1 MTTTGAYDVIVIGM
15 GAMGSATVYELA
27 SRGLRVLGLER
38 FDIGHD
44 RGSSHGVSRIIRLAY
59 SEHPSYVPLLRRA
72 YERWRELESAAAR
85 SFCTSP
91 APWTRAGPRAR
102 CSAAPWRPASST
114 TCRTRPSVAR
124 RLLDVF
130 PAAGFRRS
138 GCPCTSRTAGSSC
151 RSGASSRTCL
161 PRWSAAPTC
170 GPARRCW
177 SGTPPATALRVETT
191 RGSYEAGAL
200 VITTGAWA
208 GPLVPSLDHLLAPER
223 QVLGWFQPLRPE
235 LFAPSAFPVVIGEF
249 EEGKYYAS
257 PVFGVPGFKIGK
269 FHHLNEATTAEGLD
283 RECRDED
290 EAVLRQAVARYFPD
304 ANGPAMSLRACMF
317 TNTPDEHFLIDALPG
332 APNVYLF
339 SRRVVLG
346 PGGETTAFKFS
357 SVVGEILA
365 DLSTRG
371 FWRPAHDISLFRL
384 DRFAARR
391 GPPPLA
397 GCINTASPP
406 SSSARRRPR

>member
-1 MTTTGAYDVIVIGM
+1 MTTHRPYDVIVIGM

-27 SRGLRVLGLER
+27 SRGYRVLGLER
-38 FDIGHD
+38 FDIPND

-72 YERWRELESAAAR
+72 YERWRELESAAGEKLLHITGSVDTGRPEGIVFAGSLQSCLEHDLPHETLSSEEIAR
-85 SFCTSP
+85 RFPGCRFP
-91 APWTRAGPRAR
+91 AEWMSVYQPDGGFLMSERCIVAHVTVALERGADVRAR
-102 CSAAPWRPASST
+102 EAVLEWDAS
-114 TCRTRPSVAR
+114 
-124 RLLDVF
+124 
-130 PAAGFRRS
+130 G
-138 GCPCTSRTAGSSC
+138 
-151 RSGASSRTCL
+151 
-161 PRWSAAPTC
+161 
-170 GPARRCW
+170 
-177 SGTPPATALRVETT
+177 GTVRVQTT
-191 RGSYEAGAL
+191 RGSYEAGSL
-200 VITTGAWA
+200 VIATGAWA
-208 GPLVPSLDHLLAPER
+208 GPVVPSLDHLLAPER

-269 FHHLNEATTAEGLD
+269 FHHLNEATTADGLD

-332 APNVYLF
+332 APNVFLVAGF
-339 SRRVVLG
+339 SG
-346 PGGETTAFKFS
+346 HGFKFS
-357 SVVGEILA
+357 SVVGEIMA

-371 FWRPAHDISLFRL
+371 ETGHDISLFRL
-384 DRFAARR
+384 DRFEVDET
-391 GPPPLA
+391 GP
-397 GCINTASPP
+397 S
-406 SSSARRRPR
+406 

>member
-1 MTTTGAYDVIVIGM
+1 MTTNRPYDVIVIGM

-38 FDIGHD
+38 FDIPHD

-72 YERWRELESAAAR
+72 YARWRELESAGGEKLLHITGSVDTGRPEGPVFSGSLQSCIEHDLPHETLSSVEIAR
-85 SFCTSP
+85 RFPGCRFP
-91 APWTRAGPRAR
+91 AEWMSVYQPDGGFLMSERCIVAYVTVALERGADVRAR
-102 CSAAPWRPASST
+102 EAVLEWDASGDT
-114 TCRTRPSVAR
+114 V
-124 RLLDVF
+124 
-130 PAAGFRRS
+130 
-138 GCPCTSRTAGSSC
+138 
-151 RSGASSRTCL
+151 
-161 PRWSAAPTC
+161 
-170 GPARRCW
+170 
-177 SGTPPATALRVETT
+177 RVQTT
-191 RGSYEAGAL
+191 RGSYEAGSL

-235 LFAPSAFPVVIGEF
+235 VFAPNAFPVVIGEF
-249 EEGKYYAS
+249 EEGRYYAS

-269 FHHLNEATTAEGLD
+269 FHHLNEPTTADGLD

-290 EAVLRQAVARYFPD
+290 EAVLRQAVTRYFPD

-332 APNVYLF
+332 GPNVYVAVGF
-339 SRRVVLG
+339 SG
-346 PGGETTAFKFS
+346 HGFKFS
-357 SVVGEILA
+357 SVVGEIMA

-371 FWRPAHDISLFRL
+371 ETAHDISLFRL
-384 DRFAARR
+384 DRFA
-391 GPPPLA
+391 GSA
-397 GCINTASPP
+397 G
-406 SSSARRRPR
+406 

>member
-1 MTTTGAYDVIVIGM
+1 MTTSRPYDVIVIGM

-38 FDIGHD
+38 FDIPHD

-72 YERWRELESAAAR
+72 YERWRELESASGEKLLHITGSVDTGRPEGSVFSGSLA
-85 SFCTSP
+85 SCLEHGLPHESLTSSELTQRFP
-91 APWTRAGPRAR
+91 GCRFPEQWAGLYQPDGGFLMSER
-102 CSAAPWRPASST
+102 CIVAYVSAALERGADVHAREAVLEWDASGDT
-114 TCRTRPSVAR
+114 V
-124 RLLDVF
+124 
-130 PAAGFRRS
+130 
-138 GCPCTSRTAGSSC
+138 
-151 RSGASSRTCL
+151 
-161 PRWSAAPTC
+161 
-170 GPARRCW
+170 
-177 SGTPPATALRVETT
+177 RVQTN
-191 RGSYEAGAL
+191 RGSYEAGSL

-235 LFAPSAFPVVIGEF
+235 LFAPGAFPVVIGEF

-269 FHHLNEATTAEGLD
+269 FHHLNEATTAEDLD

-332 APNVYLF
+332 APNVYVAAGF
-339 SRRVVLG
+339 SG
-346 PGGETTAFKFS
+346 HGFKFS

-371 FWRPAHDISLFRL
+371 ETGHDISLFRL
-384 DRFAARR
+384 DRFAA
-391 GPPPLA
+391 
-397 GCINTASPP
+397 
-406 SSSARRRPR
+406 SADPRP

>member
-1 MTTTGAYDVIVIGM
+1 MTTSRPYDVIVIGM

-38 FDIGHD
+38 FDIPHD

-72 YERWRELESAAAR
+72 YERWRELESAGGEKLLHITGSVDTGRPEGPVFSGSLASCIEHDLPHETLSSEEIAR
-85 SFCTSP
+85 RFPGCRFP
-91 APWTRAGPRAR
+91 AEWMGLHQPDGGFLMSERCIVTHVTVALERGADVRAR
-102 CSAAPWRPASST
+102 EAVLEWDAS
-114 TCRTRPSVAR
+114 
-124 RLLDVF
+124 
-130 PAAGFRRS
+130 G
-138 GCPCTSRTAGSSC
+138 
-151 RSGASSRTCL
+151 
-161 PRWSAAPTC
+161 
-170 GPARRCW
+170 
-177 SGTPPATALRVETT
+177 GTVRVQTT
-191 RGSYEAGAL
+191 RGSYEAGSL

-235 LFAPSAFPVVIGEF
+235 VFAPNAFPVVIGEF
-249 EEGKYYAS
+249 EEGRYYAS

-269 FHHLNEATTAEGLD
+269 FHHFNEPTTADGLD

-317 TNTPDEHFLIDALPG
+317 TNTPDEHFLIDAVPG
-332 APNVYLF
+332 APNVFVAAGF
-339 SRRVVLG
+339 SG
-346 PGGETTAFKFS
+346 HGFKFS
-357 SVVGEILA
+357 SVVGEIMA

-371 FWRPAHDISLFRL
+371 ETAHDISLFRL
-384 DRFAARR
+384 DRFEVDET
-391 GPPPLA
+391 GP
-397 GCINTASPP
+397 S
-406 SSSARRRPR
+406 